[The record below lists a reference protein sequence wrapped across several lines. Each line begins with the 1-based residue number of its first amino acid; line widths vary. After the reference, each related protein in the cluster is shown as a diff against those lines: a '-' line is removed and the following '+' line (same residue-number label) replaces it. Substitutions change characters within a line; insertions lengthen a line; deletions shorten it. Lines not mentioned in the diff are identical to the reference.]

1 MTKINNENKL
11 NYYLDK
17 YNISNFFDTDI
28 KKYVELHFFKKGEHI
43 YLSGEDLEYF
53 YFLVSG
59 KSKVYIL
66 MPNGKSYLLRFYNP
80 VQILGDIEII
90 ENSTIQCNIEAITDC
105 YCIGI
110 NLNVIKNICMKD
122 NKFLNYIC
130 KHLSYKL
137 STASLSSSI
146 NMLYPLENRLASYI
160 LSTYPDN
167 VNDNIDSNL
176 QPDNLVQIAELLG
189 SSYRHLHR
197 VIDKLSKENI
207 IKKKNKSLVIID
219 KKKLKELA
227 KDLYN

>member
-1 MTKINNENKL
+1 MTKISNENRL

-17 YNISNFFDTDI
+17 YNIYDFFDTDI

-43 YLSGEDLEYF
+43 YSSGEDLEYF

-90 ENSTIQCNIEAITDC
+90 ENSAIQCNIEAITDC

-110 NLNVIKNICMKD
+110 NANIIKNIYLKD
-122 NKFLNYIC
+122 SKFLNYIC

-146 NMLYPLENRLASYI
+146 NLLYPLENRLASYI

-167 VNDNIDSNL
+167 IDDNYDSNL

-207 IKKKNKSLVIID
+207 IKKKNKSLVIVD